1 MLGHKGAGHRQ
12 RIKPDRFHISFY
24 MAMVARLISITLDD
38 ELLEFVDRSGS
49 NRSAAIAEAV
59 RQWRDLQWQR
69 RLGEAYVALN
79 EAEADPSQTIQPPD
93 ALVAAREAAALSPLP
108 A

>member
-1 MLGHKGAGHRQ
+1 M
-12 RIKPDRFHISFY
+12 
-24 MAMVARLISITLDD
+24 
-38 ELLEFVDRSGS
+38 
-49 NRSAAIAEAV
+49 

-69 RLGEAYVALN
+69 RLGEAYAALN
-79 EAEADPSQTIQPPD
+79 EAEADRSQTIQPPD

>member
-1 MLGHKGAGHRQ
+1 MLAHKGAGHRQ
-12 RIKPDRFHISFY
+12 RIKPDRFHINFY
-24 MAMVARLISITLDD
+24 MAMA
-38 ELLEFVDRSGS
+38 G
-49 NRSAAIAEAV
+49 

-69 RLGEAYVALN
+69 RLGEAYAALN
-79 EAEADPSQTIQPPD
+79 EAEADRSQTIQPPD

>member
-1 MLGHKGAGHRQ
+1 MLAHKGAGHRQ
-12 RIKPDRFHISFY
+12 RSKPDRFHISFY
-24 MAMVARLISITLDD
+24 MAM
-38 ELLEFVDRSGS
+38 
-49 NRSAAIAEAV
+49 AA

-69 RLGEAYVALN
+69 RLGEAYAALN
-79 EAEADPSQTIQPPD
+79 EAEADPSQSIQPPD

>member
-1 MLGHKGAGHRQ
+1 MLAHKGVGHRQ

-24 MAMVARLISITLDD
+24 MAMVARQISITLDD

-93 ALVAAREAAALSPLP
+93 ALVAACEAAALSPLP

>member
-1 MLGHKGAGHRQ
+1 MVAHKGAGHRQ
-12 RIKPDRFHISFY
+12 RSKPDRFHISFY
-24 MAMVARLISITLDD
+24 MAM
-38 ELLEFVDRSGS
+38 
-49 NRSAAIAEAV
+49 AA

-69 RLGEAYVALN
+69 RLGEAYAALN

>member
-1 MLGHKGAGHRQ
+1 
-12 RIKPDRFHISFY
+12 
-24 MAMVARLISITLDD
+24 MVARQISITLDD

-69 RLGEAYVALN
+69 RLGEAYAALN

-108 A
+108 ALCPAPVISAPSLATPCCVTANDAL